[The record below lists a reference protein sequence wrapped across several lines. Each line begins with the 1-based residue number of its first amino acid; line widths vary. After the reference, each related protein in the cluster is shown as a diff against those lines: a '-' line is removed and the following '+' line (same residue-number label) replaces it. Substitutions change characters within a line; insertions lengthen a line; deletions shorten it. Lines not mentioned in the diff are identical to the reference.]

1 MGEQLVKDREVY
13 EALGGKMEESQPT
26 AECPIKSLED
36 KSLVDEN
43 GECDNWDREVTFKTA
58 HGEGKVNSFYP
69 EEYNEYVNSLV
80 ASAAIALA
88 CSIKSKQD
96 KRNKR

>member
-1 MGEQLVKDREVY
+1 MKDREVY

-26 AECPIKSLED
+26 AECPIKSITD

-43 GECDNWDREVTFKTA
+43 GECDNYDREVTFKTDS
-58 HGEGKVNSFYP
+58 GEGKVNSFYP
-69 EEYNEYVNSLV
+69 AEYDEYMNSLV

-88 CSIKSKQD
+88 CTIKNKQD
-96 KRNKR
+96 KKR

>member
-1 MGEQLVKDREVY
+1 MKDKEVFEQ
-13 EALGGKMEESQPT
+13 LGGKQAEDLHPR
-26 AECPIKSLED
+26 ECPIKSIED
-36 KSLVDEN
+36 KSLVDEQ
-43 GECDNWDREVTFKTA
+43 GECEQWDREVTFKTA

-88 CSIKSKQD
+88 CSIKNKQ
-96 KRNKR
+96 R

>member
-1 MGEQLVKDREVY
+1 MKDREVY
-13 EALGGKMEESQPT
+13 EQLGGKMEESQPT

-36 KSLVDEN
+36 KSLVDEQ
-43 GECDNWDREVTFKTA
+43 GECDEWDREVTFKTDS
-58 HGEGKVNSFYP
+58 GEGKVNSFYP

-88 CSIKSKQD
+88 CSIKSKQE
-96 KRNKR
+96 KR

>member
-26 AECPIKSLED
+26 AERPIKSLQD
-36 KSLVDEN
+36 KSLLDEQ
-43 GECDNWDREVTFKTA
+43 GECEQWDREVTFKTSS
-58 HGEGKVNSFYP
+58 GEGKVNSFYP